1 VTRDPGT
8 SRYVAGV
15 VLSAAVPLLI
25 VLAMTWSRELEWRPG
40 LAAHLALG
48 VVLGALTSGR
58 ELAWLR
64 RSGVAGVARAE
75 RLAGFL
81 WIAII
86 VGGTLAARKWFG
98 PSELFSWLL
107 GWGCTRC
114 ALLWR
119 TAKELPGVEW

>member
-1 VTRDPGT
+1 
-8 SRYVAGV
+8 
-15 VLSAAVPLLI
+15 
-25 VLAMTWSRELEWRPG
+25 MTWSQELESRPG
-40 LAAHLALG
+40 LAVHLAAGAALG
-48 VVLGALTSGR
+48 GLPSGR

-64 RSGVAGVARAE
+64 RSGVAGVARAQ
-75 RLAGFL
+75 RLAGLL
-81 WIAII
+81 WIMII
-86 VGGTLAARKWFG
+86 VGGTVVARTWFG